1 MNLATRLFIV
11 IGFGA
16 SVATTGLLVYTYNMT
31 KNDTYHQLERESDS
45 IYNFLMAARRV
56 GQKQFLDSGIELTD
70 KTVGFLPAHSL
81 PRVSEEFSK
90 NWDHRGIVIRT
101 SSDRPRNPRNIVNNY
116 EQLAMDWFRGN
127 DRSDNENSKYI
138 VRGAKKFFYARP
150 IWVVKSCLKCHGAR
164 EDAPTTIRERY
175 SEAYDYEIGELRGVV
190 SISTPTEEISGSII
204 KSFLPRF
211 GILFGSFLLVIFL
224 VNQMVQKFIV
234 HSNQNRDD

>member
-45 IYNFLMAARRV
+45 IYNPPR
-56 GQKQFLDSGIELTD
+56 IELTD

-116 EQLAMDWFRGN
+116 EQLAMDWFREN
-127 DRSDNENSKYI
+127 DRSDNKNSKYI

-234 HSNQNRDD
+234 HSNQNRDS